1 MDEQILRMKFYLAPK
16 DTTYEQLVELDK
28 KYTAYPGLTL
38 AQAREAYSQIVVTH
52 GHLMTSKKNN
62 I

>member
-1 MDEQILRMKFYLAPK
+1 MMDEQMLRIKFYLAPK
-16 DTTYEQLVELDK
+16 DTTHEQLVELDK

-38 AQAREAYSQIVVTH
+38 HQSREAYDQLVVTH
-52 GHLMTSKKNN
+52 GHLMTSKKN